1 MKIIFLGT
9 SKFGAIILKKLA
21 DSGYS
26 PALVVTAADKP
37 SGRKQV
43 IVSPPVKIMAQQYEI
58 NIIQPERVK
67 LIRKKIEELQSD
79 LIITAAY
86 GQILPQEILD
96 MPKFGSLNIHPSLL
110 PKYRGPSP
118 VQNTILNGVQE
129 TGVTIILMDSIM
141 DHGPIVAQRKT
152 TVGINETFLELHDR
166 LGFLGAEL
174 LIDVIPDWITG
185 RIKVQRQNEA
195 DATYTKIIRKEDGLI
210 DWTKTPAEITRQVR
224 ALNPWPGTYTFWK
237 KDKKNSRLKILEVSM
252 ENDKLVLALVQP
264 EGKKPMDFAEFLR
277 GNQSFKKNQKICSRI
292 QI

>member
-43 IVSPPVKIMAQQYEI
+43 IVPPPVKIMAQQYEI

-67 LIRKKIEELQSD
+67 LIREKIEELQSD